1 MHRFYGSL
9 RRIRNFPTG
18 RCRHRPVHSSR
29 RLHLLFT
36 IFRAEQA
43 RQGRLITTLCI
54 KIPFLQKAVT
64 EVTFMANN
72 EKFRYDPTPM
82 NHEFPGQP
90 DDCFDVVNQYG
101 TSQHP
106 EDRRYRQCLSSHCA
120 RHAEGRPLCAPQQ
133 GNVRY
138 DRWRNEEISKNPVE
152 RIALR
157 RIRFHSHVS
166 QISGQYPAV
175 ACLPFRTMGVRMS
188 SG

>member
-1 MHRFYGSL
+1 
-9 RRIRNFPTG
+9 
-18 RCRHRPVHSSR
+18 
-29 RLHLLFT
+29 
-36 IFRAEQA
+36 
-43 RQGRLITTLCI
+43 
-54 KIPFLQKAVT
+54 
-64 EVTFMANN
+64 MANN

-101 TSQHP
+101 TYNIQKTADTDNAYP
-106 EDRRYRQCLSSHCA
+106 A
-120 RHAEGRPLCAPQQ
+120 IAQ